1 MAVLSKALSFCL
13 SFSACAQTTK
23 ASLQS
28 VQMLKANRWITWSKG
43 PNRSASVNVGG
54 IALLFLCLRLRGQQ
68 RDWCTDT
75 DNKDVFRAK

>member
-1 MAVLSKALSFCL
+1 MLTMAILSFCL
-13 SFSACAQTTK
+13 SFSACAETSKALSQT
-23 ASLQS
+23 
-28 VQMLKANRWITWSKG
+28 LKANRWITWSKS